1 MIVLAVVV
9 GRVVADDEGV
19 VGGML
24 GCKSLISLS
33 RTGSACCVWFVS
45 FASASLWLVAVGSW
59 MTLLVVVLVSA
70 VVAGGGAGVVAAIV
84 GSDASSEGSSAII
97 VTW

>member
-1 MIVLAVVV
+1 MIVLAVV

-59 MTLLVVVLVSA
+59 MTLLVVMLVAA
-70 VVAGGGAGVVAAIV
+70 VVAGGGAGVVASIV
-84 GSDASSEGSSAII
+84 GSGAGSEGSSAII